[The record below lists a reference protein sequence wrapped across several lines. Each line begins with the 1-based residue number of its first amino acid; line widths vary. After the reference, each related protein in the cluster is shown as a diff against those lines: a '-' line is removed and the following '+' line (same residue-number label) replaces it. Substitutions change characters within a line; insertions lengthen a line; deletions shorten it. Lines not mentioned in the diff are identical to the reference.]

1 MSNWEFLIPYLE
13 HLSYA
18 GIFIT
23 LGFLGHFIP
32 LPEEVLLLIV
42 GYIVSLGFGN
52 LWIVIVVSL
61 IAGASGDILLYW
73 LSRNGNKLLSRFDN
87 NKDKKKIAR
96 YEHLM
101 ENYGGKTIFT
111 FRLIVGL
118 RFFGPVVAG
127 SAKVPWRK
135 FVFYDI
141 MALSVFYP
149 FLITAGYIFH
159 SNLQNLI
166 TDISILSHVIFFAV
180 VGLLTIILTL
190 YYKKSFSH

>member
-13 HLSYA
+13 HLSYL

-61 IAGASGDILLYW
+61 MAGASGDILLYW

-87 NKDKKKIAR
+87 NKDKKTIAR
-96 YEHLM
+96 YEDLM
-101 ENYGGKTIFT
+101 EHHGGKTIFT

-118 RFFGPVVAG
+118 RVFGPVVAG

-135 FVFYDI
+135 FVFYDLL
-141 MALSVFYP
+141 ALLVFYP
-149 FLITAGYIFH
+149 FLITTGYIFH

-166 TDISILSHVIFFAV
+166 TDISILGHVIFFAV
-180 VGLLTIILTL
+180 VGLFTIILSL
-190 YYKKSFSH
+190 YHKKIFSH